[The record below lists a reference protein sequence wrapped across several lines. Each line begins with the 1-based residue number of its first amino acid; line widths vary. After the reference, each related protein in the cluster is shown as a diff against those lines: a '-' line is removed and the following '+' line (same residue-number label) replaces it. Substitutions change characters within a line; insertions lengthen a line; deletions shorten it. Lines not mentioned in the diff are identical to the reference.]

1 MSFHYSHKLNE
12 AQLNLLKSFRYLSDE
27 QTISEIDS
35 LVNFYFEKKLDSAIS
50 KVEGERNYRVAI
62 YEQWLNG

>member
-1 MSFHYSHKLNE
+1 MFFFSPLYADDLH
-12 AQLNLLKSFRYLSDE
+12 LSDE
-27 QTISEIDS
+27 QTISEIYS

-50 KVEGERNYRVAI
+50 KVEGERNYNAAI